1 MQRNLDDGARD
12 IHFGGTVFLDK
23 EKWFSRFAKMLSHD
37 AGTELKKSREEVSKI
52 NNTYLPL
59 ESLGTCSQQ
68 IPNSI
73 LPRHRA

>member
-37 AGTELKKSREEVSKI
+37 AGTELKKE
-52 NNTYLPL
+52 
-59 ESLGTCSQQ
+59 
-68 IPNSI
+68 
-73 LPRHRA
+73 PRGGVKDQ